1 MRMFAH
7 KPIKRLLLLSV
18 FMLIGNTYAQ
28 NLAELRHFTTAQ
40 YKMDF
45 YISSAQK
52 KINYTDTLYYH
63 WFKSQKLHITQ
74 GGSAGNLLHGNFQK
88 FHVNGQLAERGEF
101 KYGLKDGEWL
111 TWYESGE
118 LESKQIYKKGVLN
131 GSFSTYSKDGEITE
145 EGKFKKGRKKQK
157 RQKKDQLIEEK
168 EEEKGEEEVPWYKK
182 IFKIEK
188 KENPEK
194 EAKRLARRT
203 RRQERKMAKERE
215 VNND

>member
-18 FMLIGNTYAQ
+18 FMLFGNTFAQ

-45 YISSAQK
+45 YISSTQK

-88 FHVNGQLAERGEF
+88 FHTNGQLAERGEF
-101 KYGLKDGEWL
+101 KYGLKDGEWM

-118 LESKQIYKKGVLN
+118 LKSKLIYKKGILN
-131 GSFSTYSKDGEITE
+131 GSFSTYSKDGKTTE
-145 EGKFKKGRKKQK
+145 KGKFKKGRKKHK
-157 RQKKDQLIEEK
+157 KQKKDQSIEE
-168 EEEKGEEEVPWYKK
+168 EEQAPWYKR
-182 IFKIEK
+182 IFQIEK

-203 RRQERKMAKERE
+203 RQQERKMAKERE
-215 VNND
+215 VKND